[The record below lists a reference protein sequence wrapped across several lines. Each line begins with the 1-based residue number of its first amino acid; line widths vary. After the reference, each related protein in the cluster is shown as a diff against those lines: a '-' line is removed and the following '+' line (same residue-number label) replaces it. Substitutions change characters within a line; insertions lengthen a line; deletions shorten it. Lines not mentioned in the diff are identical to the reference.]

1 MKLKMIYTGN
11 PQETKIVNAETG
23 DPIDNIVAVS
33 LEVDAYGCNAILH
46 VREMQ
51 LDINNAEGIVAYN
64 G

>member
-23 DPIDNIVAVS
+23 EPIDNIVAVS

>member
-23 DPIDNIVAVS
+23 ELIDNIVAVS

>member
-23 DPIDNIVAVS
+23 DSIENIVAVS

>member
-23 DPIDNIVAVS
+23 EPIENIVSVS